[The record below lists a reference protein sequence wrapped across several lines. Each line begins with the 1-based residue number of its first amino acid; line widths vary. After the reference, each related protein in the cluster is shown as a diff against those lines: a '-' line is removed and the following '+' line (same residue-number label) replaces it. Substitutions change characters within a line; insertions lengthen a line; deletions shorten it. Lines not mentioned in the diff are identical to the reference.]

1 MLGRGHTPNP
11 ISRRNPVPVRTVS
24 VQKRFFQQVN
34 VPKWRG
40 FILMSFFLLKRC
52 ITFFLL
58 SKFSKAWHGMMQ
70 CCWRFIRMHF
80 DVLI

>member
-24 VQKRFFQQVN
+24 VQRCFFQQVN
-34 VPKWRG
+34 VPKWLG